1 MAELDITGSLRR
13 GAHSSHEEW
22 MASAHSLLA
31 LVARTAEVES
41 LADVSVLDVGCG
53 TKFTKA
59 VVDGGEPM
67 GRYVGIDIDRPVIDF
82 LVANVHD
89 PRFEF
94 HHMDVHNELYNPTGI
109 PLSALPRLPIG
120 DERFDVITL
129 FSVFTHLAPH
139 DYAPMLRLLR
149 PHVKPDGVLIYSIF
163 LHEQAPNGLGIM
175 NWVATLVPPDRA
187 VEPVAPPDF
196 VDLDEA
202 DPLKFAIYS
211 RFYASGA
218 GRGDRVGDRGHPRP
232 GGARPA
238 LRRVPSDLRLPTSGG
253 LPGEGLADLPSDGA

>member
-1 MAELDITGSLRR
+1 MAELDVTDPLRR
-13 GAHSSHEEW
+13 GAHSTREEW
-22 MASAHSLLA
+22 MASAHSLLQ
-31 LVARTAEVES
+31 LVARTAGVENLAEVS
-41 LADVSVLDVGCG
+41 MLDVGCG

-59 VVDGGEPM
+59 VVDGGVPM
-67 GRYVGIDIDRPVIDF
+67 GRYVGIDVDRSVVDF
-82 LVANVHD
+82 LVANVRD

-94 HHMDVHNELYNPTGI
+94 HHMDVHNELYNPAGV
-109 PLSALPRLPIG
+109 PLSSLDRLPVG

-175 NWVATLVPPDRA
+175 NQLAARLAPGGP

-196 VDLDEA
+196 VDLDES

-211 RFYASGA
+211 RSHASALVEGT
-218 GRGDRVGDRGHPRP
+218 GWVIEGIHDPEEHVQHYIVC
-232 GGARPA
+232 RPA
-238 LRRVPSDLRLPTSGG
+238 
-253 LPGEGLADLPSDGA
+253 